1 MAGVRRKG
9 AHRGDAA
16 ACKGCRDAAR
26 NWTRSV
32 DALQQFRSSPRDA
45 ARSPNAS
52 ARDALA
58 RCPAQVHHRARV
70 DSITTEVAARPSE
83 QELASGLLQCRP
95 CSQPCQ
101 VEVLPTVRRVDL
113 DFFATPGPL
122 TELAAEQSAS
132 VTGLGLG
139 ALDLCRVA
147 QGLLVAPHD
156 AFGAGL
162 SDQQMQDRNQRRAG
176 AMLQRAFELG
186 GPDLLGGTR
195 PPERRV
201 VGSCRHFAVLA
212 TAFLRACGVPA
223 RARCGFASYF
233 IPPRKVDHWVV
244 EYWSDDD
251 QRWIRVDP
259 EYLDIDTP
267 GVARPHDLRPGE
279 FLDAG
284 EAWLLVRS
292 GQDDAASFGVF
303 GTDNWGAGEIR
314 GNAMRDLASV
324 AVKIEMLPW
333 DEWGPMADSYRGAT
347 GDDFDEL
354 IDQLATATSSS
365 DLSAMRRVYARL
377 AVPASMVG

>member
-1 MAGVRRKG
+1 M
-9 AHRGDAA
+9 
-16 ACKGCRDAAR
+16 
-26 NWTRSV
+26 
-32 DALQQFRSSPRDA
+32 
-45 ARSPNAS
+45 
-52 ARDALA
+52 
-58 RCPAQVHHRARV
+58 
-70 DSITTEVAARPSE
+70 
-83 QELASGLLQCRP
+83 
-95 CSQPCQ
+95 
-101 VEVLPTVRRVDL
+101 
-113 DFFATPGPL
+113 
-122 TELAAEQSAS
+122 
-132 VTGLGLG
+132 
-139 ALDLCRVA
+139 
-147 QGLLVAPHD
+147 
-156 AFGAGL
+156 
-162 SDQQMQDRNQRRAG
+162 
-176 AMLQRAFELG
+176 
-186 GPDLLGGTR
+186 
-195 PPERRV
+195 
-201 VGSCRHFAVLA
+201 
-212 TAFLRACGVPA
+212 
-223 RARCGFASYF
+223 
-233 IPPRKVDHWVV
+233 DHWVV